1 MKKLKLL
8 IGGLL
13 LVLAGTMQAQVVV
26 TATIGN
32 PPPWGPADGVG
43 VRFYYIPDIQA
54 YYDVTDSRY
63 VYMSGGRWIHSSN
76 LPHRYRN
83 YDLYGGQKVALRD
96 YHGEKPYENY
106 RDHQKNY
113 PKGYNHGHEQKTFGE
128 RPHGDDGH
136 GDHGHD
142 KK

>member
-1 MKKLKLL
+1 MKKIKLM

-13 LVLAGTMQAQVVV
+13 LVLAGTLQAQVVV

-32 PPPWGPADGVG
+32 PPPWGPADGAG

-54 YYDVTDSRY
+54 YYDVTDANY

-76 LPHRYRN
+76 LPHKYRN

-106 RDHQKNY
+106 KDHQRNY
-113 PKGYNHGHEQKTFGE
+113 PKGYHRGQTQKTFGE
-128 RPHGDDGH
+128 KPGEHNDGKHGRN
-136 GDHGHD
+136 
-142 KK
+142 